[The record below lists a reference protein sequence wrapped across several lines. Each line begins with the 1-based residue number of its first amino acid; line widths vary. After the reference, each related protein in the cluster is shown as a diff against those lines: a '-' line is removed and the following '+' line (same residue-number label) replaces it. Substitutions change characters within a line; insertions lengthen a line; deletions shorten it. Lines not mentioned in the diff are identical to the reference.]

1 MKLRK
6 LLVVID
12 PAKTHQPALQRAQW
26 LAKAS
31 GARLELLVCEYDS
44 ALEHN
49 PVFDAQAL
57 GSVRDALLSTLQQ
70 KLEDL
75 AAPLREEGLNVAV
88 HVSWGKPFDQI
99 VLQRVAEL
107 QPDILFKSTHHHNA
121 LQRLFGNS
129 SWQLL
134 RHCPVPLWLVQHADW
149 QGQRLCA
156 ALDPL
161 HSADKPAAL
170 DHQLIAAAHLLGST
184 LNMQAQ
190 YLHTFAP
197 VPQSLLFDTELIAD
211 YANYS
216 KVCGEE
222 HERTFQQLLKDA
234 GEPLDSGELR
244 QGFAEEEIPRFVR
257 EQNIDLLLMGAI
269 ARGQL
274 ASALIGHSAER
285 VLEAVD
291 CDLLIIKPQPTEA

>member
-6 LLVVID
+6 LLVIID
-12 PAKTHQPALQRAQW
+12 PAKQHQPALQRAQW
-26 LAKAS
+26 LAKAC

-57 GSVRDALLSTLQQ
+57 ISVREALLSSLRQ
-70 KLEDL
+70 KLEEL
-75 AAPLREEGLNVAV
+75 AAPLREEGLEVAT
-88 HVSWGKPFDQI
+88 HVSWGKPAEQI
-99 VLQRVAEL
+99 ILQRVAEV
-107 QPDILFKSTHHHNA
+107 QPDILFKSTHHHNT

-134 RHCPVPLWLVQHADW
+134 RHCPVPLWLVQHTAW

-170 DHQLIAAAHLLGST
+170 DHQLIAATRLLGST
-184 LNMQAQ
+184 LNMQAH
-190 YLHTFAP
+190 YLHTYAP

-211 YANYS
+211 YASYS
-216 KVCGEE
+216 AVCGEE
-222 HERTFQQLLKDA
+222 HERAFQQLLTNA
-234 GEPLDSGELR
+234 GEPLDNAALR
-244 QGFAEEEIPRFVR
+244 QGFTEEEIPRFVR
-257 EQNIDLLLMGAI
+257 EQAIDLLVMGAI